1 MISQYLGIIHP
12 LFPVPSSSVKTG
24 FTTSISAGDKLPQ
37 IQILPLLDEVL
48 GVHRVN
54 NRTTHQLT
62 VPPSADDDHAQAW
75 EAFFPEGCINPGN
88 KVAPM
93 GGFGFFMKGPND
105 FATELGKATSTH
117 VLFNYEVLFES
128 EWEWRKGGKLP
139 GIFGGAGDAAY
150 TCTGGR
156 QSDGKCFNLRL
167 MWRENGKGELYA
179 YLPLTSSNTEHL
191 LSVPPRSIQHPDYGF
206 SVGRGAFTFVPG
218 RWTTIAERIKL
229 NTIGYEDGEIE
240 VFIDGKSVILAT
252 GLILRDSTAIESR
265 VRGLHFQTFFGG
277 HAPEWASPKTQRAW
291 FTNVSGAIL
300 TDERGIHRDEL

>member
-1 MISQYLGIIHP
+1 MISHYLGIIHP

-24 FTTSISAGDKLPQ
+24 FTTSISAGDKLPH

-117 VLFNYEVLFES
+117 VLFSYEVLFES

-139 GIFGGAGDAAY
+139 GICTYFLSDCSHRFSLSLVGGAGDAAY

-167 MWRENGKGELYA
+167 MWR
-179 YLPLTSSNTEHL
+179 
-191 LSVPPRSIQHPDYGF
+191 
-206 SVGRGAFTFVPG
+206 
-218 RWTTIAERIKL
+218 
-229 NTIGYEDGEIE
+229 
-240 VFIDGKSVILAT
+240 
-252 GLILRDSTAIESR
+252 
-265 VRGLHFQTFFGG
+265 
-277 HAPEWASPKTQRAW
+277 
-291 FTNVSGAIL
+291 
-300 TDERGIHRDEL
+300 